1 VEVVMSQELP
11 KPEVVRRYVDEMF
24 HRTAAVLSLRWPG
37 SAAHGERLWEL
48 PDGVNIVGAPPQRF
62 GFHLQ
67 RAGGDAFSL
76 RLLWNGTCLSWPSL
90 SRMQLLSSALAP
102 LLAALG
108 TDLWYLLDQ
117 PARGENHVMSRAA

>member
-1 VEVVMSQELP
+1 MSQGLP
-11 KPEVVRRYVDEMF
+11 KPEIVRRYVDEVF
-24 HRTAAVLSLRWPG
+24 HRSAAVLSLRWPG
-37 SAAHGERLWEL
+37 GAALGERLWEL

-62 GFHLQ
+62 GVHLQ
-67 RAGGDAFSL
+67 RGGGDVFSL
-76 RLLWNGTCLSWPSL
+76 RVLWNGTCLSWASL

-108 TDLWYLLDQ
+108 TDLWCLLEQ